1 MTDKEILTASNYV
14 RCEDVITA
22 LITIKRGIYSKPIK
36 TYIDS
41 LIKRLKPDICL
52 RASGELVQEHC
63 YKSAMSY
70 HLVQESFTYGQNN
83 PHSVDVNV

>member
-1 MTDKEILTASNYV
+1 MSN
-14 RCEDVITA
+14 EEMITA

-41 LIKRLKPDICL
+41 LILKVRRKP
-52 RASGELVQEHC
+52 VQEHC

-70 HLVQESFTYGQNN
+70 HLVQESFTYGQKN
-83 PHSVDVNV
+83 PASVDVNV

>member
-1 MTDKEILTASNYV
+1 MTQQEMVTASNYV

-36 TYIDS
+36 AYINS
-41 LIKRLKPDICL
+41 LLSKMAVHER
-52 RASGELVQEHC
+52 C

-70 HLVQESFTYGQNN
+70 RLVQESFTYGQKT
-83 PHSVDVNV
+83 PCKIDVEV

>member
-1 MTDKEILTASNYV
+1 MTDNEILTASNYV

-36 TYIDS
+36 AYIDS
-41 LIKRLKPDICL
+41 LILKV
-52 RASGELVQEHC
+52 RRKTVQERC
-63 YKSAMSY
+63 YHSAMSY

>member
-1 MTDKEILTASNYV
+1 MTDKEIL
-14 RCEDVITA
+14 TA

-41 LIKRLKPDICL
+41 LILKV
-52 RASGELVQEHC
+52 RRKTVQEHC
-63 YKSAMSY
+63 YKSVMSY
-70 HLVQESFTYGQNN
+70 HLTQESFTYGQNK

>member
-1 MTDKEILTASNYV
+1 MTDNEILT
-14 RCEDVITA
+14 T

-41 LIKRLKPDICL
+41 LILKV
-52 RASGELVQEHC
+52 RRKTVQEHC

-70 HLVQESFTYGQNN
+70 HLVQELFTYGQKI
-83 PHSVDVNV
+83 PRSVDVNV